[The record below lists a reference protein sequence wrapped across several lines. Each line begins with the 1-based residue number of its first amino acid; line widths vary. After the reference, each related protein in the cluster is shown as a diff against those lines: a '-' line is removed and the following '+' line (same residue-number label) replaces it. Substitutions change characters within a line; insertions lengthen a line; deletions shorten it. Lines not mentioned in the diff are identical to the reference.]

1 MSNVVTGFFW
11 HSTENYTWS
20 FWVMFCAGQNYLNL
34 KEPKKYWPSRF
45 FFIWS
50 ELSKNCSLRRLFF
63 FATPSPHYHD
73 LGQIFPMLAQGW
85 VLYAPRYANISNVG
99 PRLVFGRTSLRPV
112 RSATTTGQYS
122 PLRSVSKKLVF
133 NLKEIMW
140 KFPVKIKNVK
150 RWRKWNELRKTNL
163 KIERLNF

>member
-34 KEPKKYWPSRF
+34 KEPKEYWLSRF

-50 ELSKNCSLRRLFF
+50 ELSKNYSLRRLFF

-85 VLYAPRYANISNVG
+85 VLYVPRYANISNVG

-122 PLRSVSKKLVF
+122 PLRSYCIECGNSRSRKK
-133 NLKEIMW
+133 NWKEQWLNKKDQECW
-140 KFPVKIKNVK
+140 KMEKMK
-150 RWRKWNELRKTNL
+150 RIAKD
-163 KIERLNF
+163 